1 MDIITAGI
9 ALTAAAITIT
19 VLVLAAFRAGTRRQ
33 ERAGS
38 LACHA
43 PGRAARLTRRVT
55 GLYAETPP
63 ARCRAVTAGRVP
75 AAAPA
80 RKGARTS

>member
-1 MDIITAGI
+1 MNFLAAGL
-9 ALTAAAITIT
+9 AVTAAAITLT
-19 VLVLAAFRAGTRRQ
+19 VVLLAAFRAGTRRQ

-43 PGRAARLTRRVT
+43 PGPAARLTRRIT
-55 GLYAETPP
+55 GLHAEPPP

-80 RKGARTS
+80 RKGTRTP